1 MSDLHIFGVRHHGP
15 GSSRRL
21 AAALEAASPSIV
33 LIEGP
38 ADATEL
44 LPMLADPDMTPPVA
58 LLAYAVDDPGR
69 ASFWP
74 FAVYSPEYQAA
85 IWAARRGVE
94 SRFIDWPASWRLAPE
109 EEPTEPT
116 QDAAGVVGPEPAPPE
131 RLVDRIR
138 RDPIGVLARMAGYDD
153 GESWWRDVVE
163 ENPGAVDDP
172 NAVFAALEEAMSA
185 LRGEHEAGSGCLGEA
200 RPTDPAA
207 IWAAQAD
214 RENRL
219 REAHMRLEIARARR
233 ETEGAVAV
241 VCGAWHAP
249 ALRLKVPAKNDR
261 AEVKGRKKVR
271 INTTWAP
278 WTSARL
284 AMGGGYG
291 AGVAAPGWCGHLWET
306 PREQLASRWLARAAR
321 ALREKGHVVSTA
333 SLIEAERLAAALAS
347 MRGRPAVGFEELSDA
362 VVSCLCFGEQLLWR
376 EVAASLLL
384 GSEVGEV
391 PENAPLAP
399 LLADL
404 QRQQRLVRLKPEALE
419 KELSLDLR
427 SDSGAAKSTLLHR
440 LTILDVPWGEPKDPG
455 GSRGTFRER
464 WVLKWEPEFS
474 VKLVEYLVYGSTVE
488 QAAAGRLS
496 AKMGETS
503 DLGALAEA
511 TYAALTAQLP
521 VAARAGVD
529 RIGARAAQTSD
540 CLELLNALPPMAD
553 VIRYGEARKSV
564 GGPEA
569 TEGADLSALARRIA
583 TQSALTL
590 PYAARGLDA
599 AAAKAMGVAVKAAD
613 RAITLI
619 ELSGEDREA
628 WSKALRTI
636 LADDQAARQV
646 AGIAARLLYEGEE
659 MTPEAAADLLG
670 RMLSPGTST
679 LDAAA
684 FFEGFFE
691 GAGQRL
697 IFDDA
702 LRGAVDSWVISLDGE
717 AFTHNL
723 PLFRRVLGSLDRTE
737 RRHLLDR
744 LTGRQGGEA
753 GLRLVEEHGVEGGE
767 DWRRHFEII
776 STILGGAPEQGGRH
790 E

>member
-1 MSDLHIFGVRHHGP
+1 MSELHIFGVRHHGP

-21 AAALEAASPSIV
+21 AAALEAAAPSMV

-44 LPMLADPDMTPPVA
+44 LPMLADPAMAPPVA

-85 IWAARRGVE
+85 VWAVQRGVE
-94 SRFIDWPASWRLAPE
+94 ARFIDWPASWRLAPE
-109 EEPTEPT
+109 EDPPELEGENLCADT
-116 QDAAGVVGPEPAPPE
+116 PEPETTE
-131 RLVDRIR
+131 RLVDQIR
-138 RDPIGVLARMAGYDD
+138 RDPVGVLARAAGYDD

-163 ENPGAVDDP
+163 ENPGATDDP
-172 NAVFAALEEAMSA
+172 RAVFLALEEAMAA
-185 LRGEHEAGSGCLGEA
+185 LRDEHEGDSWATHPSGPNSAAALLA
-200 RPTDPAA
+200 R
-207 IWAAQAD
+207 QAD
-214 RENRL
+214 RENRI
-219 REAHMRLEIARARR
+219 REAHMRLEIARASK
-233 ETEGAVAV
+233 ETEGPIAV

-249 ALRLKVPAKNDR
+249 ALRLKVSGKDDR
-261 AEVKGRKKVR
+261 AEIKGRKKVK
-271 INTTWAP
+271 IKATWAP

-306 PREQLASRWLARAAR
+306 PRGQLASRWLTRAAR

-333 SLIEAERLAAALAS
+333 SLIEAERLAAALAA
-347 MRGRPAVGFEELSDA
+347 MRGRPAVGFEELNDA

-384 GSEVGEV
+384 GSEVGEI
-391 PENAPLAP
+391 PDEAPLAP

-404 QRQQRLVRLKPEALE
+404 QRQQRVVRLKPKALE
-419 KELSLDLR
+419 AELSLDLR

-440 LTILDVPWGEPKDPG
+440 LTILDVPWGRPQNPG

-474 VKLVEYLVYGSTVE
+474 VKLVEHLVYGSTVE
-488 QAAAGRLS
+488 QAASGLLS
-496 AKMGETS
+496 ARMAETA

-521 VAARAGVD
+521 EAARAGVD

-553 VIRYGEARKSV
+553 VIRYGEARKSIGEAQAAE
-564 GGPEA
+564 GG
-569 TEGADLSALARRIA
+569 DLLALARRIA

-590 PYAARGLDA
+590 PYAVRGLDA
-599 AAAKAMGVAVKAAD
+599 AAAKEMGAAVKAAD

-619 ELSGEDREA
+619 ELNGEDREA
-628 WSKALRTI
+628 WCKALRVI

-646 AGIAARLLYEGEE
+646 AGIAARLLYEAEE
-659 MTPEAAADLLG
+659 MSPEAAADLLG
-670 RMLSPGTST
+670 RMLSPGTSS

-702 LRGAVDSWVISLDGE
+702 LRGAVDAWIVALDGE

-744 LTGRQGGEA
+744 LTGRQSGEA
-753 GLRLVEEHGVEGGE
+753 GLRLVVEDGVEGGE

-776 STILGGAPEQGGRH
+776 TTILGAAPEQGGRY